1 FAFLSS
7 GNDKALAVAF
17 MVKFLLN
24 GKEAVS
30 KVDYKRREPLIWW
43 SKDKK
48 PADLDAQ
55 IPLILAELDRLGPPD
70 EDLSE

>member
-1 FAFLSS
+1 
-7 GNDKALAVAF
+7 

-30 KVDYKRREPLIWW
+30 KVDYKRRGPLIWW
-43 SKDKK
+43 SKDKR

-70 EDLSE
+70 EA